1 MERIFKSNL
10 PLPLFSENQLIL
22 RPDRKRQ
29 LYDIR
34 DQLQDADDIVIAS
47 DAGSEGELSQRQIL
61 SYVLQG
67 RQRLKKPNRMW
78 LRSMSITDINEAYGQ
93 LLGVTREEDMSLARL
108 YDSGRARILLDRY
121 MAHNYSRLISLTGIN
136 GISLHTNGRMIIAPS
151 QQRVP
156 VRTIQRMVAL
166 KHKPWEQRQRL

>member
-1 MERIFKSNL
+1 M
-10 PLPLFSENQLIL
+10 
-22 RPDRKRQ
+22 
-29 LYDIR
+29 
-34 DQLQDADDIVIAS
+34 IAS

-93 LLGVTREEDMSLARL
+93 LLGVTREEDMSVARL

-121 MAHNYSRLISLTGIN
+121 IDANYSSL
-136 GISLHTNGRMIIAPS
+136 S
-151 QQRVP
+151 
-156 VRTIQRMVAL
+156 
-166 KHKPWEQRQRL
+166 